1 MMSPF
6 DIEHFAWTNQLEA
19 NRSAEKARQLA
30 ELESLKPASQSLR
43 GATARMFVTV
53 GLKLD
58 PGLALEMNP

>member
-6 DIEHFAWTNQLEA
+6 DIEHFAWTNRLEA
-19 NRSAEKARQLA
+19 KRAAEKARQLA
-30 ELESLKPASQSLR
+30 EFESLKPASQSLR

-58 PGLALEMNP
+58 PGLALEMPP